1 MTKKSSKEKVKDE
14 EPELKQNAEQQGTE
28 QENTELGAD
37 NIMSDEEA
45 QSQER
50 ETSEEDRVA
59 ELEKQL
65 AEANDKH
72 LRLIAEYDNYRKR
85 TLKEKMELT
94 KLAGE
99 EIFMGILPVVDD
111 FERALQHFNSADNVE
126 ALKVGVELIYSKF
139 ISYLSSNGVKA
150 IDTDKVTFDAD
161 LHEAVTKVQAPTE
174 DMKGKVVDCVEKG
187 YMLDEK
193 VIRFPKVVVGE

>member
-28 QENTELGAD
+28 QENAELGAD

>member
-1 MTKKSSKEKVKDE
+1 MKDE

>member
-99 EIFMGILPVVDD
+99 KIFMGILPVVDD

>member
-1 MTKKSSKEKVKDE
+1 MLFRS
-14 EPELKQNAEQQGTE
+14 
-28 QENTELGAD
+28 
-37 NIMSDEEA
+37 
-45 QSQER
+45 
-50 ETSEEDRVA
+50 
-59 ELEKQL
+59 
-65 AEANDKH
+65 
-72 LRLIAEYDNYRKR
+72 
-85 TLKEKMELT
+85 
-94 KLAGE
+94 AGE
-99 EIFMGILPVVDD
+99 KIFMGILPVVDD

>member
-14 EPELKQNAEQQGTE
+14 EPELKQNAEQQGAE

-37 NIMSDEEA
+37 NKMADEEA
-45 QSQER
+45 QSQEQ

-99 EIFMGILPVVDD
+99 KIFMGILPVVDD

>member
-1 MTKKSSKEKVKDE
+1 MKDE

-28 QENTELGAD
+28 QENAELGAD

>member
-1 MTKKSSKEKVKDE
+1 MKDE

-37 NIMSDEEA
+37 NKMADEEA
-45 QSQER
+45 QSQEQ

-99 EIFMGILPVVDD
+99 KIFMGILPVVDD
-111 FERALQHFNSADNVE
+111 FERALQHFNSAENVE

>member
-1 MTKKSSKEKVKDE
+1 MKDE
-14 EPELKQNAEQQGTE
+14 EPELKQNAEQQGAE

-37 NIMSDEEA
+37 NKMADEEA
-45 QSQER
+45 QSQEQ

-99 EIFMGILPVVDD
+99 KIFMGILPVVDD

>member
-1 MTKKSSKEKVKDE
+1 MKDE
-14 EPELKQNAEQQGTE
+14 EPELKQNAEQQGAE

-37 NIMSDEEA
+37 NKMADEEA
-45 QSQER
+45 QSQEQ

>member
-37 NIMSDEEA
+37 NKMADEEA
-45 QSQER
+45 QSQEQ

-99 EIFMGILPVVDD
+99 KIFMGILPVVDD
-111 FERALQHFNSADNVE
+111 FERALQHFNSAENVE

>member
-37 NIMSDEEA
+37 NFMSDEEA

-99 EIFMGILPVVDD
+99 KIFMGILPVVDD

>member
-1 MTKKSSKEKVKDE
+1 MKDE
-14 EPELKQNAEQQGTE
+14 EPELKQNAEQRGTEQQGAE

-37 NIMSDEEA
+37 NKMAEDEA
-45 QSQER
+45 QSKEQ

-99 EIFMGILPVVDD
+99 KIFMGILPVVDD

>member
-1 MTKKSSKEKVKDE
+1 MKDE

-99 EIFMGILPVVDD
+99 KIFMGILPVVDD

>member
-1 MTKKSSKEKVKDE
+1 MKDE

-99 EIFMGILPVVDD
+99 KIFMGILPVVDD

-174 DMKGKVVDCVEKG
+174 DMKGKVVDCVERG